1 MTNKELKELVI
12 TKLRGDNNE
21 PLITALLLKEALF
34 DVLRRTKPLS
44 YIEKTLDTSVWFRK
58 IDKDRHL
65 RMPKSLSLDDF
76 ERLDIDE
83 ELAMAVVYFLSS
95 YLANKEREYHKE
107 RALEI
112 ISTYDTNINL
122 GDFNE

>member
-21 PLITALLLKEALF
+21 PLITDLLLKEALF

-44 YIEKTLDTSVWFRK
+44 YIEKTLDTSVWFRR
-58 IDKDRHL
+58 IDKYRHL
-65 RMPKSLSLDDF
+65 RMPKSLSLDDN